1 MAVADFIDVAEG
13 ADVGGGEGEAVAV
26 VGLGGSAG
34 VADGLGAGTDAE
46 LSANFVLYDAAD
58 LAGEVEFHC

>member
-1 MAVADFIDVAEG
+1 M
-13 ADVGGGEGEAVAV
+13 

-46 LSANFVLYDAAD
+46 LSADFVLYDAAD
-58 LAGEVEFHC
+58 LSGEVELHC